1 MFNEIWCAMYYRC
14 VIKYKN
20 LIDVAN
26 YKPVIPQY
34 SHALITDLILL
45 AGKLNDVPYWVI
57 WQAVKCRYSVQ
68 MVDIRNQVENF

>member
-1 MFNEIWCAMYYRC
+1 MFNEIWCTMYYRC

-45 AGKLNDVPYWVI
+45 AGKLNDVPY
-57 WQAVKCRYSVQ
+57 
-68 MVDIRNQVENF
+68 